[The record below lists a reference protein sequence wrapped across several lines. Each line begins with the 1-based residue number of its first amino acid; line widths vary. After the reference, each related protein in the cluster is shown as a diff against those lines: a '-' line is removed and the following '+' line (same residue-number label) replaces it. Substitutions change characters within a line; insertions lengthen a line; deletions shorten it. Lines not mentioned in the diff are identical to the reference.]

1 MELNKYQEVAMTTC
15 MESCDNLAYMKDN
28 LVAEVGEFSGKISKA
43 KRRRQVRFDEDGN
56 LLLDFDTTSEALEF
70 ICELRKE
77 AGDILWQLSGVCH
90 VMGWKLEDVARENLE
105 KLAARKAAGTIDGN
119 GDGIIR

>member
-1 MELNKYQEVAMTTC
+1 MGLNEYQEKAMTTC

-56 LLLDFDTTSEALEF
+56 LLLDFDTAPEALEF

-90 VMGWKLEDVARENLE
+90 VMGWSLEDVARENLE
-105 KLAARKAAGTIDGN
+105 KLAARKAAGTIDGD